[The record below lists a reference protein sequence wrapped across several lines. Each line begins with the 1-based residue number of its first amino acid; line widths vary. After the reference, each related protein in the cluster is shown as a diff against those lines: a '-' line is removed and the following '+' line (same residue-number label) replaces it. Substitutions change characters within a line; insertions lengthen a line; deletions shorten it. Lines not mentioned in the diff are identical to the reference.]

1 MALVPKFVSV
11 MIIFIFIF
19 FVASNIEAKR
29 YTCIQDSDCSVLF
42 CSKSGKSYK
51 AGYTTKSSYDLL
63 VNTRRDGS
71 FEPLREKV
79 FAKVWKL
86 NIPFR
91 IKVFGCRCFW
101 NRLVTKDNLI
111 RRGVSIVSNSFCV
124 HCCTEDESLI
134 HLFFKC
140 FVAKQVWGVIANWC
154 EMKILN
160 NDYGWKNLLFW
171 CGLFKGEKVK
181 KWNES
186 IMWMAVCWG
195 LWRSRNEI
203 LFEEGILCVLDL
215 VWNIKLALK

>member
-51 AGYTTKSSYDLL
+51 A
-63 VNTRRDGS
+63 
-71 FEPLREKV
+71 
-79 FAKVWKL
+79 
-86 NIPFR
+86 
-91 IKVFGCRCFW
+91 
-101 NRLVTKDNLI
+101 
-111 RRGVSIVSNSFCV
+111 
-124 HCCTEDESLI
+124 
-134 HLFFKC
+134 
-140 FVAKQVWGVIANWC
+140 VWGVIANWC